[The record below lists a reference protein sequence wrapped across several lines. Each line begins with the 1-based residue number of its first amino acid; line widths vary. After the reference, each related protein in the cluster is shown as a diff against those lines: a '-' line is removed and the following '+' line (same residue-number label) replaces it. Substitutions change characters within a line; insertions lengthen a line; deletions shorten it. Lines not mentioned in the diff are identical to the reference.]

1 MPLRLL
7 EITLPEEALSGVP
20 DLIQEMTY
28 IHLRTV
34 ESTDGTGV
42 VTVLL
47 EAHDVEVL
55 SDFFVSRFGAAD
67 SFRLIML
74 TVEATLPLAVEAKG
88 PPLDTV
94 SEDQAQTLNM
104 QRISREE
111 LYDDISQASKLSSTY
126 LIMVVLSTVVA
137 IIGLTRGDVAIIIG
151 AMVIAPLLGPN
162 MALALSMT
170 LGDADLGKQSMKTIC
185 AGVLT
190 AVVLSVLF
198 GVIFLVDP
206 DAPEIVARTQPSI
219 SDAVLA
225 LAAGVAGSL
234 AFTSGVPA
242 VVVGVMVAVALLP
255 PLVVF
260 GMLIGAGHSG
270 LASGAMVL
278 LLTNVIC
285 VNLAAIATF
294 VSQKISPRLWWEAKR
309 ARRHARRA
317 LVIWASLLAG
327 LLMLIYFGFVGTA

>member
-7 EITLPEEALSGVP
+7 EITLPASAALHANELLQ
-20 DLIQEMTY
+20 DLTY
-28 IHLRTV
+28 IHLRCS
-34 ESTDGTGV
+34 ELGAEYCKLS
-42 VTVLL
+42 VLL
-47 EAHDVEVL
+47 EAHDVEAM
-55 SDFFVSRFGAAD
+55 SDFMAARFGSD
-67 SFRLIML
+67 DNFRLIVL
-74 TVEATLPLAVEAKG
+74 SVEATLPVNVALEQQLAEGDPVV
-88 PPLDTV
+88 T
-94 SEDQAQTLNM
+94 AQSRDAM
-104 QRISREE
+104 RISREE
-111 LYDDISQASKLSSTY
+111 LYDDISQASQLNSTY

-170 LGDADLGKQSMKTIC
+170 LGDADLAKRSFKVIA
-185 AGVLT
+185 AGVST
-190 AVVLSVLF
+190 AFVLSLLF
-198 GVIFLVDP
+198 GLLFVVDAA
-206 DAPEIVARTQPSI
+206 APEILGRTQPHV
-219 SDAVLA
+219 SDAALA

-260 GMLIGAGHSG
+260 GMLLGAGHGSV
-270 LASGAMVL
+270 AAGALVL

-294 VSQKISPRLWWEAKR
+294 VTQKISPRLWWEAKR
-309 ARRHARRA
+309 AKKNARIA
-317 LVIWASLLAG
+317 LAIWTLLLV
-327 LLMLIYFGFVGTA
+327 LLLVFVLFGYVEGV